1 MIHGMTLV
9 KIESETSEVMLRR
22 RRSRQQHNF
31 KLARKSD
38 ADVILSTLRD
48 PMTGLLPYKLSTK
61 TTAASSDAAQYY
73 DCSCRAPSA
82 PSCAAVSLPT
92 LNYNVEVTGEYLF

>member
-9 KIESETSEVMLRR
+9 KIERETSEVMIMLRR

-61 TTAASSDAAQYY
+61 TTATSSDAAQY
-73 DCSCRAPSA
+73 
-82 PSCAAVSLPT
+82 
-92 LNYNVEVTGEYLF
+92 